1 MPVFLAGALAEP
13 TVAVSQAASRPSRRM
28 TVSPTWQTTP
38 MSDVDIAKL
47 KRLRAA
53 VSSALDR
60 VPEKS
65 AHGLPPTYNSLRG
78 QIIEAVPQGLRTEL
92 EAIAPQVDATGQGPQ
107 AIIEAAQNGAIAY
120 AHLAALK
127 GWLDAVISPG

>member
-1 MPVFLAGALAEP
+1 
-13 TVAVSQAASRPSRRM
+13 
-28 TVSPTWQTTP
+28 

-53 VSSALDR
+53 VSSVLDR

-65 AHGLPPTYNSLRG
+65 AYGLPPTYNTLRG
-78 QIIEAVPQGLRTEL
+78 QVIEAIPEGLRKEL
-92 EAIAPQVDATGQGPQ
+92 EAITPAVHSTGHGPQ
-107 AIIEAAQNGAIAY
+107 AVIEAAKDGAIAY

>member
-1 MPVFLAGALAEP
+1 MPDA
-13 TVAVSQAASRPSRRM
+13 
-28 TVSPTWQTTP
+28 
-38 MSDVDIAKL
+38 DIAKL

-53 VSSALDR
+53 VTSALDR

-65 AHGLPPTYNSLRG
+65 AHGLPPTYNTLRG
-78 QIIEAVPQGLRTEL
+78 QVIEAVPEGLRKEL
-92 EAIAPQVDATGQGPQ
+92 EAIAPEVHSAGQGPQ
-107 AIIEAAQNGAIAY
+107 AVIQAARDGAIAY

>member
-1 MPVFLAGALAEP
+1 MHLDRPV
-13 TVAVSQAASRPSRRM
+13 V
-28 TVSPTWQTTP
+28 WQTAF

-65 AHGLPPTYNSLRG
+65 AHGLPPTYNALRG
-78 QIIEAVPQGLRTEL
+78 QVIEAVPEGLRKEL
-92 EAIAPQVDATGQGPQ
+92 EAIAPEVHSTGQGPQ
-107 AIIEAAQNGAIAY
+107 IVMQVARDGAIAY
-120 AHLAALK
+120 AYLAALK
-127 GWLDAVISPG
+127 GWLDSVISPG

>member
-1 MPVFLAGALAEP
+1 V
-13 TVAVSQAASRPSRRM
+13 
-28 TVSPTWQTTP
+28 
-38 MSDVDIAKL
+38 SDVDIAKL

-65 AHGLPPTYNSLRG
+65 AYGLPKTYNALRG
-78 QIIEAVPQGLRTEL
+78 QVIATVPEGLRKEL
-92 EAIAPQVDATGQGPQ
+92 EAIAPEVRSTGRGPQ
-107 AIIEAAQNGAIAY
+107 AVIEAANDGAIAY

-127 GWLDAVISPG
+127 GWLDAVISPS